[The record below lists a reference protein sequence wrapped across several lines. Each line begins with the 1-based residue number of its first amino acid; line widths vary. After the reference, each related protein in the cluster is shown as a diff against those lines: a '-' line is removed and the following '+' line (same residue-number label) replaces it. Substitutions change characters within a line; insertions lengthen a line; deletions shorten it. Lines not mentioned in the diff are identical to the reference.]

1 MKGKLFLSVVV
12 FSLSLSTVIQ
22 AGTLENTDL
31 DPYKYEAT
39 TDGVPSY
46 GTVYGNST
54 LYDICNHGCVLK
66 LIDNGQTIKMQP
78 DDHVIIDDGELKRQ
92 DN

>member
-1 MKGKLFLSVVV
+1 MKGKLILSVVV
-12 FSLSLSTVIQ
+12 VSLSLATVIQ
-22 AGTLENTDL
+22 AGTLQNTDP

-46 GTVYGNST
+46 GTIYGNST
-54 LYDICNHGCVLK
+54 LYDFCNYGCVLK
-66 LIDNGQTIKMQP
+66 LVDSGQTIEVQPDDNIIIDNG
-78 DDHVIIDDGELKRQ
+78 ELQRQ

>member
-1 MKGKLFLSVVV
+1 MKGRLFLSALV

-22 AGTLENTDL
+22 AGTLENTDP

-46 GTVYGNST
+46 GTIYGNSA
-54 LYDICNHGCVLK
+54 LYGFCNQGCVLK
-66 LIDNGQTIKMQP
+66 LIDTGQTLEMQR
-78 DDHVIIDDGELKRQ
+78 DDHIIIDNGELKRQ